1 MTECDGLS
9 QCFVAAPAI
18 KALASGRPE
27 LDLAALIMDDD
38 IGEVQDLRHF
48 GEVDLQDLL
57 GHFLRLVQG
66 SFPLF
71 SSIRPDRSSQGG
83 GARPH
88 IVVQVGGN
96 FP

>member
-48 GEVDLQDLL
+48 GEVDPGD
-57 GHFLRLVQG
+57 
-66 SFPLF
+66 
-71 SSIRPDRSSQGG
+71 
-83 GARPH
+83 
-88 IVVQVGGN
+88 
-96 FP
+96 